1 MDNKSENKLRT
12 HPVLIPWSLK
22 WAWLKRNIDRN
33 LQNLEDIALYFWLGT
48 CNLTSKDKSRFI
60 SLSTQ
65 NNETLDHIIR
75 TLLEFK
81 SFLADYT
88 QVKLTFLEVPIYSMA
103 VAQWRQMRQMPHFWN
118 GKCNL
123 LKANKIFFFFKICL
137 NSPPLPHFIQTRTTA
152 VYSLKNWNEHCKH
165 KDPSTFKDQDK
176 QLQAQII
183 TLNKEIRKLN
193 LDLNTNSPDFSV
205 FLKASCRHRT
215 RSRHDTWYYYNFSL
229 YIDCIHPGQI

>member
-1 MDNKSENKLRT
+1 MHSLLTKFCTCNHQLSGPNKKYTMDNKSENKLRT

-123 LKANKIFFFFKICL
+123 LKANKIFFF
-137 NSPPLPHFIQTRTTA
+137 
-152 VYSLKNWNEHCKH
+152 
-165 KDPSTFKDQDK
+165 
-176 QLQAQII
+176 LQ
-183 TLNKEIRKLN
+183 N
-193 LDLNTNSPDFSV
+193 LSKFTPF
-205 FLKASCRHRT
+205 A
-215 RSRHDTWYYYNFSL
+215 SL
-229 YIDCIHPGQI
+229 YSDPDYGRVLVKKLERTL

>member
-1 MDNKSENKLRT
+1 MHSSLTKFCNHQLSGPNRKYTMDNKSENKLRT

-33 LQNLEDIALYFWLGT
+33 LQNLGDIALYVWLGT

-65 NNETLDHIIR
+65 NNEIIDHIIR

-103 VAQWRQMRQMPHFWN
+103 VAQWRQMPHFWN

-123 LKANKIFFFFKICL
+123 LKANKKKIL
-137 NSPPLPHFIQTRTTA
+137 QNLSKFTPLA
-152 VYSLKNWNEHCKH
+152 
-165 KDPSTFKDQDK
+165 
-176 QLQAQII
+176 
-183 TLNKEIRKLN
+183 
-193 LDLNTNSPDFSV
+193 
-205 FLKASCRHRT
+205 
-215 RSRHDTWYYYNFSL
+215 SL
-229 YIDCIHPGQI
+229 YSDPAYGRVLVKKLERTL